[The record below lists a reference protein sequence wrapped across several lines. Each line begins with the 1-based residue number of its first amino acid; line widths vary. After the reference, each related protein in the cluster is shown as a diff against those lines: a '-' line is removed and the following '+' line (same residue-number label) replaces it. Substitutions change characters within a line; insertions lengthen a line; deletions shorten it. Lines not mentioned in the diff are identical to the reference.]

1 MLVYIDR
8 DFQTIVP
15 NYFENVRNQMNQIK
29 SFLKRHQ
36 YKEIERLAMQ
46 LRDSGHNYGFI
57 RVGDLGRDLMYF
69 CGLESSYKILDTLDQ
84 IERYID
90 SCEIKYIEL

>member
-15 NYFENVRNQMNQIK
+15 NYFENVRNQLYQIK
-29 SFLKRHQ
+29 VFLKRHQ

-57 RVGDLGRDLMYF
+57 RVGDLGRDLIYF
-69 CGLESSYKILDTLDQ
+69 CGLESDYKIQETLEA
-84 IERYID
+84 IEKYIA
-90 SCEIKYIEL
+90 SCEIKYIEI

>member
-8 DFQTIVP
+8 DFQSIVP
-15 NYFENVRNQMNQIK
+15 NYFENVRNQLDQIK
-29 SFLKRHQ
+29 SFLNRHQ

-57 RVGDLGRDLMYF
+57 RVGDLGRELLYF
-69 CGLESSYKILDTLDQ
+69 CGLESSYMILSTLEE
-84 IERYID
+84 IEKYIE

>member
-15 NYFENVRNQMNQIK
+15 NYFENVRNQLYQIK
-29 SFLKRHQ
+29 VLLKRHQ

-57 RVGDLGRDLMYF
+57 RVGDLGRDLIYF
-69 CGLESSYKILDTLDQ
+69 CGLESDYKIQEALEA
-84 IERYID
+84 IERYIA
-90 SCEIKYIEL
+90 SCEIKYIEI

>member
-15 NYFENVRNQMNQIK
+15 NYFENVRNQLYQIK
-29 SFLKRHQ
+29 VFLKRHQ

-46 LRDSGHNYGFI
+46 LRDSGHNYG
-57 RVGDLGRDLMYF
+57 
-69 CGLESSYKILDTLDQ
+69 SSEWVTWDETSYTFVV
-84 IERYID
+84 
-90 SCEIKYIEL
+90 